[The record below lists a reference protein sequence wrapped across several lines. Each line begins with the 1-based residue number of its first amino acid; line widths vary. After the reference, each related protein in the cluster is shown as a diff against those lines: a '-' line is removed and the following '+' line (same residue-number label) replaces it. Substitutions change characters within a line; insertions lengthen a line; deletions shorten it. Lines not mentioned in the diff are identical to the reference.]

1 MGWESLM
8 IELNC
13 ITNGD
18 SILGYLFKLET
29 TGNPDMTCCFEKL
42 ASFSLEQP
50 GQGFDTSNTSVQL
63 VAA

>member
-1 MGWESLM
+1 M